1 MFYDVSEDYRENII
15 KFYEDC
21 RGVSRITKNGK
32 SLVGVV

>member
-1 MFYDVSEDYRENII
+1 MIDLYRCGSAG
-15 KFYEDC
+15 C